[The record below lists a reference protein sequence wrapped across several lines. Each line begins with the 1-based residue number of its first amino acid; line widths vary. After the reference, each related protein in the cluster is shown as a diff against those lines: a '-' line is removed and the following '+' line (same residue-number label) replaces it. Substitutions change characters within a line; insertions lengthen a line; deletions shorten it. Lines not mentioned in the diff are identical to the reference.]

1 MTLKLHLIGP
11 FLYPADLNSFVLEAS
26 NDIQYQINQ
35 SSVKAA
41 SSTRG
46 YTYKSDDG
54 FVLELWSRSLS
65 PKGYPSLGELRSIID
80 GLSLYMMQGR
90 GFRAVQFQVVQNLGA
105 TKVVIK
111 STGSIRPDVALP
123 NSRAKRAVSPSRLI
137 QDSYALPIPAPP
149 SVGNLSLLTAD
160 HSNDFPIPHTH
171 FSLRFGNLGS
181 YLHLWDLETLLM
193 AVGAE
198 VEGNITAHGR
208 DARLPSTE
216 YSKRAVGLEFWI
228 RKMPWDALNLA
239 WAEVAIVVEGLRLY
253 IVDGRHDRETFID
266 VINHDRVRQVALGW
280 IGKPHTALGHA
291 SSTDAIGRGLEVP
304 ASRQTS

>member
-1 MTLKLHLIGP
+1 MTLRLHLVGP
-11 FLYPADLNSFVLEAS
+11 FLDPADLNSFVLEAS

-35 SSVKAA
+35 SSVNAA

-54 FVLELWSRSLS
+54 FVLELWSRSLT
-65 PKGYPSLGELRSIID
+65 PKGYASLGELRTIID

-90 GFRAVQFQVVQNLGA
+90 RSRAVQFQVVQHLGA

-111 STGSIRPDVALP
+111 NTGSIKSDVALP
-123 NSRAKRAVSPSRLI
+123 NSRAKREVSPLRLI
-137 QDSYALPIPAPP
+137 QDSPALPISAPP
-149 SVGNLSLLTAD
+149 NVSNLSLLTTD
-160 HSNDFPIPHTH
+160 HSDDFPIPHTH

-181 YLHLWDLETLLM
+181 YLHPGDLETLLM

-208 DARLPSTE
+208 NARLPSTE
-216 YSKRAVGLEFWI
+216 YSKRSVGLEFWI
-228 RKMPWDALNLA
+228 LKMPWDTVNLA
-239 WAEVAIVVEGLRLY
+239 WAEVAIVVEGLWLY

-266 VINHDRVRQVALGW
+266 VINHARVRQVALGW
-280 IGKPHTALGHA
+280 IGKPHMALEHA
-291 SSTDAIGRGLEVP
+291 SLTGVIGRGLEVS
-304 ASRQTS
+304 ASRQTF